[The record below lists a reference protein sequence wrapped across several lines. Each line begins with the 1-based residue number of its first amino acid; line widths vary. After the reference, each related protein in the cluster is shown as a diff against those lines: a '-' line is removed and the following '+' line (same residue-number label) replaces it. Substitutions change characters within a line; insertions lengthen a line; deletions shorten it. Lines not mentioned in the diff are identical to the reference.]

1 LWSVLGVVGEV
12 EVEVEGSS
20 SAPRRGQI
28 SSASKRDSSR
38 VRLDDGSVREL
49 ESGAV
54 PVLSFVLPLALGV
67 GIRVGGRG
75 EEGPVGGCGAK
86 RRFT

>member
-1 LWSVLGVVGEV
+1 MEV
-12 EVEVEGSS
+12 EVFS

-38 VRLDDGSVREL
+38 VRLGVGSMREL
-49 ESGAV
+49 ERCAV
-54 PVLSFVLPLALGV
+54 PVLSSALPLLLPLALGL
-67 GIRVGGRG
+67 GIRLGGRG
-75 EEGPVGGCGAK
+75 EDGPVAGCGAK